1 VTTAWYP
8 TKTRLKFLQAVKD
21 GFIVD
26 DPRDGH
32 TYWAEP
38 LFDPFRVDART
49 REAEQAGWIVLDEVV
64 GIDWRLTS
72 AGQAVLDAANGG
84 TQ

>member
-1 VTTAWYP
+1 VTNAWYP
-8 TKTRLKFLQAVKD
+8 TKTRLKFLQAVSD

-26 DPRDGH
+26 HPGDGH

-49 REAEQAGWIVLDEVV
+49 RDAEQAGWILLDEVGGIDWQLTSSGRAVLDE
-64 GIDWRLTS
+64 
-72 AGQAVLDAANGG
+72 AEGG
-84 TQ
+84 AR